1 MTLDDVNKLFR
12 YLAIHFENSPKAH
25 SKRLQNAWLELLEPY
40 DPKDVKAALLECLRE
55 KRHFPDAPDVAAK
68 CQPYQP
74 QRASDVKP
82 CPAPDWNAI
91 KEFRNFYE
99 KLKKENPL

>member
-1 MTLDDVNKLFR
+1 MTLDDINRLFN
-12 YLAIHFENSPKAH
+12 YLAIHYENNPKVH

-55 KRHFPDAPDVAAK
+55 KRFFPDAPDVAAK
-68 CQPYQP
+68 CRQYQP
-74 QRASDVKP
+74 QKTSDINP
-82 CPAPDWNAI
+82 YPAPDRNAI

-99 KLKKENPL
+99 KLKKEAAL